1 MKVTSMRPEQDGS
14 DHDYPGQVGDTG
26 VSCGDEERESLTISA
41 AERRNQ
47 TQDSLSLE
55 TNQGLIRVDLFIT

>member
-26 VSCGDEERESLTISA
+26 VSCGDEERESHDQQ
-41 AERRNQ
+41 RRNQ

>member
-26 VSCGDEERESLTISA
+26 VSCGDEERESH
-41 AERRNQ
+41 
-47 TQDSLSLE
+47 DLSSRE
-55 TNQGLIRVDLFIT
+55 KKPDARFIIIRD

>member
-26 VSCGDEERESLTISA
+26 VSCGDEERERVSRSQQ
-41 AERRNQ
+41 RRNQ